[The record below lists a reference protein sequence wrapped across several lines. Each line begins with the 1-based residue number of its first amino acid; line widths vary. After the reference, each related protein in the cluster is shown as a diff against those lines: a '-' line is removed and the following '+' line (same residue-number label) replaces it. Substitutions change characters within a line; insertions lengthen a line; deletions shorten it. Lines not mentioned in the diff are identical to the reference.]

1 MTETEGVDDPMG
13 LAEGVEDPM
22 REAEG
27 VDDPNGVEEPTE

>member
-27 VDDPNGVEEPTE
+27 VNDPNGVEEPTE